1 MPERPIVTH
10 LVDDTT
16 AGGVMRVLDFIR
28 TAPEM
33 SDIADCRF
41 VRVTRGKISLRRFDG
56 DVIVSN
62 LALSWRTLPALCALR
77 VANPK
82 ATLIHVEHSY
92 TEAFVAQNVPNK
104 RRFHAMLAAAFALF
118 DRVVAVSEGQG
129 AWLRREGLCPEA
141 KLSIIRSCV
150 DLSPFEAIRAP
161 NPRPKVFGA
170 IGRLDRQK
178 GFDTLIEAFRKI
190 PNPDIALHVYGE
202 GVEMPRLRALAGG
215 DARIQFKGFCAD
227 PLKAFEAVDVV
238 VIPSR
243 WEAYGLVAIEAVCA
257 GRQVLCAD
265 VDGLQDHGSYGA
277 QLMDAVSADQIV
289 PKLETMAAATW
300 SPPAGARST
309 VSGMLKQDFVHGWQR
324 VLRATGEGSASA

>member
-16 AGGVMRVLDFIR
+16 AGGVMRVLDFIGA
-28 TAPEM
+28 APEM
-33 SDIADCRF
+33 SAIADCRF
-41 VRVTRGKISLRRFDG
+41 VRVTRGEISLRRFEG

-77 VANPK
+77 AANPK

-104 RRFHAMLAAAFALF
+104 RRFRAMLAMAFSLF

-129 AWLRREGLCPEA
+129 AWLRRERLCPAA
-141 KLSIIRSCV
+141 KLSVIRSCV
-150 DLSPFEAIRAP
+150 DLSPFEAVPAP
-161 NPRPKVFGA
+161 NPQPKVFGA

-178 GFDTLIEAFRKI
+178 GFDTLIAAFRKTR
-190 PNPDIALHVYGE
+190 NPDIALHVYGE
-202 GVEMPRLRALAGG
+202 GAEMPELRALAG
-215 DARIQFKGFCAD
+215 DDPRIQFKGFCAD

-277 QLMDAVSADQIV
+277 QLMNATTADEIA
-289 PKLETMAAATW
+289 PRLEAMAASIW
-300 SPPAGARST
+300 SPPAGARAT
-309 VSGMLKQDFVHGWQR
+309 VSGMLTQDFVRGWQR
-324 VLRATGEGSASA
+324 LLDPAVDGHAPT